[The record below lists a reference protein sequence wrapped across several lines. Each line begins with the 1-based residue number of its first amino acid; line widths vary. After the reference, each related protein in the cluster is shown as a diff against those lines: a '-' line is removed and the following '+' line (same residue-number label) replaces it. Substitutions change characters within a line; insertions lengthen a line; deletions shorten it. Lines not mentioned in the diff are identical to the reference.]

1 MEDLN
6 KNKSLKNDKDC
17 IITPLSGKLCYPKS
31 SLLKSL
37 NEYRKLVKNDICEV
51 KDPCV
56 LSKDG
61 LVLPDAVPNIV
72 NIPPTWKLCG
82 NDKQT
87 VSCGYWNEITP
98 GIWSED
104 KSNHYTNTSNYKDEG
119 NTVTVR
125 EGLFT
130 GYVVVNDPNH
140 LTESETEQEKNLIS
154 QLNDTA
160 LLYGLTLLEC
170 RLENT
175 YTEIKCQEI
184 DNDVVVLDNDN
195 SAYLSAGE
203 IALNILDYYNEDTD
217 DDGNIIRSVDN
228 SIIYDIIASSVQS
241 LSSRLTCTYY
251 NNDIYVSCPDL
262 KSCQYPDDIVKVY
275 YYANVYGI
283 NDYSSVENNTYLLNY
298 RTYELSLNI
307 NQNLVHNASEDDYI
321 TFSDLYD
328 TISNVKKIASDSI
341 ITSVVDDVN
350 TNSVCVYQNEMINV
364 YCNKDPNIDI
374 NPFYFPYKD
383 ESGNES
389 IIQTIFPGSYL
400 TYLYANTFNSSGD
413 ETQRGLIP
421 ASLDSISTNYVF
433 DFDNTNNFVY
443 DIFKSLTDQIDE
455 EINSVKNQTCYI
467 TNNKI
472 TVYCDKI
479 LIPKDAKY
487 VYNYDQYID
496 PDSELHNSSK
506 YINEG
511 IHLYINDYKILHKSS
526 CSSGDNNP
534 TSQIQYD
541 AYVNCKYDSELKHEL
556 TDEFIEYYI
565 ACKDSS
571 PCELPNSKCNF
582 VPMSLGDGVLNK
594 ISKDVITNAAS
605 IYQYTID
612 NDLIRKSL
620 QPGNEYSN
628 TTLQRE
634 ANIEAAKT
642 ARSAVT
648 CLYGNRKILE
658 EKCVN
663 IQLYVTACEA
673 YSGIAEEYGV
683 SAPEIPQNTHF
694 SDTPYGADYSAYT
707 AHIAYAVCYCND
719 VVGGGGGGNSINVSV
734 DNECNDCKNL
744 CVLL

>member
-51 KDPCV
+51 KDPCI

-72 NIPPTWKLCG
+72 NIPPTWIEYG
-82 NDKQT
+82 NEKQI
-87 VSCGYWNEITP
+87 VSCDYWNTITP
-98 GIWSED
+98 DIWSED
-104 KSNHYTNTSNYKDEG
+104 ISKHYTNTSNYKD
-119 NTVTVR
+119 NTVTVP
-125 EGLFT
+125 EHSFT
-130 GYVVVNDPNH
+130 GYVIVNDPDH
-140 LTESETEQEKNLIS
+140 LTESETEQKNNLIS
-154 QLNDTA
+154 QLNETA
-160 LLYGLTLLEC
+160 FLYGLTLLEC

-175 YTEIKCQEI
+175 YTEIKCKEV

-195 SAYLSAGE
+195 SAYLSDGE

-217 DDGNIIRSVDN
+217 DDGNIISRVDN
-228 SIIYDIIASSVQS
+228 SITNDIIESSVQS

-307 NQNLVHNASEDDYI
+307 NQNLVQKDEDEYI
-321 TFSDLYD
+321 TFSDLDD
-328 TISNVKKIASDSI
+328 TISNVKNIAADSI

-350 TNSVCVYQNEMINV
+350 TNSVCVYQNETINV

-389 IIQTIFPGSYL
+389 VIQTIFPGSYL

-443 DIFKSLTDQIDE
+443 NIFESLTNQIDE

-479 LIPKDAKY
+479 LIPSDAKY

-496 PDSELHNSSK
+496 PDSELHDSSK
-506 YINEG
+506 YIDEG

-526 CSSGDNNP
+526 CSPDTNN
-534 TSQIQYD
+534 TTIQYD
-541 AYVNCKYDSELKHEL
+541 AYVNCKYDSELNHEL
-556 TDEFIEYYI
+556 KDEVIEYYI
-565 ACKDSS
+565 ACKGSS
-571 PCELPNSKCNF
+571 PCELPSSECNF
-582 VPMSLGDGVLNK
+582 VPTSLGDGVLTK
-594 ISKDVITNAAS
+594 ISKDIIINAAS

-612 NDLIRKSL
+612 NDLIRKPL

-648 CLYGNRKILE
+648 CLYGNRYISE
-658 EKCVN
+658 EECVD
-663 IQLYVTACEA
+663 IQLYVTACA
-673 YSGIAEEYGV
+673 SYSGIAEEYGV
-683 SAPEIPQNTHF
+683 SAPIIPQNTHF
-694 SDTPYGADYSAYT
+694 SDTPYGADDSAYT

-719 VVGGGGGGNSINVSV
+719 VVGGGGGGNSIDVSV
-734 DNECNDCKNL
+734 ANECNECKNL